1 MKSDIDLWIYLLS
14 IENFNDVFKNKGYLD
29 NFLPFKVDY
38 VYDKIHKIT
47 KKCKY
52 DIDKIKIIIMH
63 LLRLD
68 FDALT
73 YDISEVEDYFRE
85 IGFLEQFLQ
94 LKFNYLVIKDY
105 LKSLFSEELLLDIE
119 EKFLKM

>member
-1 MKSDIDLWIYLLS
+1 MYK
-14 IENFNDVFKNKGYLD
+14 
-29 NFLPFKVDY
+29 
-38 VYDKIHKIT
+38 
-47 KKCKY
+47 
-52 DIDKIKIIIMH
+52 
-63 LLRLD
+63 LRLN

-105 LKSLFSEELLLDIE
+105 YQPKITEQKFLLKDIE
-119 EKFLKM
+119 EKLLNM